1 MSPPI
6 MMVWRQ
12 LILLALAPCAIA
24 VAPLYENNATMCL
37 RDPWWRRVE
46 RHRRC
51 INIPNM
57 YDRWAIDEAE
67 RGRVSQ
73 CFRKDVG
80 RIPGAVRAL
89 LVDGAPPETA
99 DVRGLLRA
107 VYPSRRSDTDAKKK
121 KDRESFHAAMSPAV
135 MLNVPSAL
143 SPAACAALRQEVN
156 DALLRGEA
164 RDTDTVDLC
173 PTYQWNLKPK
183 DPNGAYAE
191 MNRIVGANATA
202 RLWQLANR
210 IFRTQAPRSHW
221 RVEGFIRR
229 YSADTRP
236 HFKFHRD
243 QAKVTINV
251 ALSGNFPDHKK
262 CGGHLLGV
270 YGGAVH
276 VVRREEGTATVH
288 TSKLLHGVSAMR
300 TACARDKEKEGAMDA
315 TARYSLI
322 LFFHWQ
328 GPPKDRQRRRKKS
341 RDPTLADPD
350 AFSRLF

>member
-1 MSPPI
+1 MAHLA
-6 MMVWRQ
+6 RQ
-12 LILLALAPCAIA
+12 RVAILLLCAGWVRTHALSDAACGIAP
-24 VAPLYENNATMCL
+24 PWGGMTDRLMCTTN
-37 RDPWWRRVE
+37 RECDSSPD
-46 RHRRC
+46 
-51 INIPNM
+51 
-57 YDRWAIDEAE
+57 YDRWAVEAAE
-67 RGRVSQ
+67 RARVAQ

-121 KDRESFHAAMSPAV
+121 DRESFHAAMSPAV
-135 MLNVPSAL
+135 MLNVPGAL

-164 RDTDTVDLC
+164 RDTDTVDMC

-328 GPPKDRQRRRKKS
+328 GPPKDQRRRRKKS